1 MSLFVSSD
9 VLQTLHLRNL
19 SGWKVEPAV
28 RSHLQRAHARLKPIL
43 HLLLC
48 DAYICLTLCLGIQI
62 VCLGWALSYMFNP
75 SFFAFLQGLA
85 REQEVNG
92 VSCRDAL

>member
-1 MSLFVSSD
+1 MEL
-9 VLQTLHLRNL
+9 
-19 SGWKVEPAV
+19 AV

-48 DAYICLTLCLGIQI
+48 DAYVCLTLCLGIQI